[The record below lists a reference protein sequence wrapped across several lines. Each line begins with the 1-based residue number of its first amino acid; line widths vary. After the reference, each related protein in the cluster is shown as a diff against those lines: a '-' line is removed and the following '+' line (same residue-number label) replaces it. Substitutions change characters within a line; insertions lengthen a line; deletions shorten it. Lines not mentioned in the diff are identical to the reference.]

1 MELKNFRGT
10 FINWESVPTLGEEN
24 RYTLAN
30 GSRIPQVGDYML
42 VRDVRDYPH
51 DKGVFYG
58 TETIQ
63 STDESIIGRIL
74 AQDVHL
80 LAYDIPSGTLVT
92 YDLFLRLKTVSSPL
106 VVYNSLSWRFILQN
120 VWDAED
126 FDPQRAY
133 FVDDIV
139 RYGGDKSLEE
149 GTYLK
154 YVGSDDI
161 VWDSTDYVPGK
172 LQWVPYEEVDDSFFS
187 DKALESQ
194 VKSNADKVTRALA
207 NSSSIYWGDRDL
219 TSQAIEGISVGDS
232 YTLSKQSGEEGLSCK
247 AGDILWLN
255 INNTDTGAFGQLY
268 LIASSDC
275 DVSDTS
281 VSTTV
286 RSIIW
291 SGQKGSVWFSG
302 EGDPS
307 NFTAPGAESGDFY
320 LNTLNGYVYSLVGNV
335 WTYKSTIKGRDG
347 ASLES
352 IVEHYLASSLTSGV
366 TVESQGWDSVTE
378 LTSVNRNLWNYET
391 ITKSNNGSTVTV
403 NTTPRIVGYYS
414 EDGVGVDS
422 ITDFYILTDD
432 ESHRPSKSD
441 DNWSSTPPTITPALK
456 CLWNYTKIHYT
467 DNSDYES
474 DITLI
479 GRFGDEGQSAY
490 DIAVSHGYQGTE
502 EQWLN
507 TLKGSDGDKWF
518 NSNGVP
524 SDSIGT
530 DGDWCVDTST
540 GNVYHKVSGHWT
552 SDGNIRGDD
561 GDKWF
566 NGSGAPTSSVPAGAV
581 EGDYYLDTSTGD
593 VYQKKSNGTWGEP
606 VGNIKGPVGPSG
618 SDGVSQYVYIM
629 YSPDPDT
636 NVLHTKDERTDADV
650 WMGICSTTADT
661 APSNPGSYEW
671 SKVVGDDA
679 GKLRI
684 RGEWNSNTPYFNG
697 YDAGDPGDDTVNPP
711 IPPREAGDFIDVVY
725 VDDPVYTKGTYA
737 CTYTH
742 TSGSVFVPTNWSLMT
757 ADGTNGTN
765 GESAVFLTL
774 SNENCSVP
782 SNADG
787 SSPILTNAKTTATL
801 YVGGD
806 AVTATYRVSNKS
818 NEITLSQSGNEFTV
832 TALEADTCFADIEA
846 TYNDN
851 HYVKR
856 FIVTKQKKGTDGENA
871 ISYWIDKSTSIIK
884 ERINSDPLDFDPD
897 EVVFTA
903 MKQVGSNTP
912 IRFTTGYL
920 RLWKNGDSVEDDHGT
935 GTLTVTATEGDNYYT
950 VKLYENSETDLALDT
965 ETVQILRDGDDGISQ
980 YIHIRYAPTDDTS
993 LDDMSTTLR
1002 PTDKY
1007 LGMSVITSSTPP
1019 TRKIDYKWSYFVGE
1033 DGTSAVSF
1041 RNRGKWKANQTGNN
1055 KYVNN
1060 DEYIDVVYYETDEN
1074 SYMCNETHES
1084 GATFDSSKWTVLAH
1098 KGATGGNGVS
1108 EYIHLRY
1115 SATDAPHNDMHTPM
1129 QSADKYMGVAVNSDK
1144 NNPPASPSSYTW
1156 SSINAQDGQ
1165 SVTFNPRDE
1174 WTAGAEYVAE
1184 DGIIDVVY
1192 VDSLGASF
1200 ACKQS
1205 HTAGSNFVYDWET
1218 MGYWGILNKNG
1229 ISVTGT
1235 SDEYAANNSEDT
1247 PPASDSESW
1256 GTFAEAIEDIGPT
1269 CRFIWN
1275 REIVSYNRTTNP
1287 TETLT
1292 PHIVYRYT
1300 EDGKSLKRIEEQY
1313 AYGTASAPSSAS
1325 DAWGTPVKTPSDTA
1339 GQQYVWQRERV
1350 IYDTD
1355 PETSSDPDWSHA
1367 TPHILSMYLRGNDG
1381 KNSISYWI
1389 EKSATIISKDI
1400 NSGNALTP
1408 TSVRVDAKYNENGGN
1423 NQYTAGTIK
1432 VWKGTDTS
1440 GTPDYTSSS
1449 GTGYVEFNAES
1460 SVSIYTIKLYSNTN
1474 VELNAETIPVIATGL
1489 DGETVISSSALEF
1502 CLLNDG
1508 STPSQDTEWSSTLPD
1523 GWYLGKKYWSREK
1536 LTLSYEDGSTEI
1548 RYGSV
1553 APAVD
1558 TNISLESSVRFEASI
1573 SPFTYDRD
1581 LRTVNPTPSIVNLTA
1596 EASGFE
1602 SPLFTWYRDGV
1613 ALSSGVT
1620 TDSIPAD
1627 TDKFSITYNCK
1638 LSYINGGAGRTE
1650 YYDVKTFVLKAVDL
1664 AVTPQNIHPLRQE
1677 FFDLPSDLPSSPY
1690 NGIRLIDGDYAV
1702 VKFGDTGSPSVVA
1715 PIPYKYQNGLWV
1727 EANEDEY
1734 ILKTMRI
1741 GLSLAGATGNLYA
1754 YNAFFETLKAV
1765 SGIFDNIRANNAQFT
1780 NTETQSLNADVL
1792 KTRNQGIDAN
1802 TRTAGLGTSKYFR
1815 MADALSSISV
1825 TPDTKVTLSSTGSIN
1840 LQSQNR
1846 VSTMYTGISKVF
1858 RRTMTESGLWR
1869 QDEAYSVMNSNIP
1882 SNNTI
1887 TAVSGNYKNT
1897 AYSAAIKVPNNT
1909 AIAGSVTLPYKHEW
1923 TAPFPTHLTVSSGSV
1938 SSTDPSK
1945 GTIVTAGSISSS
1957 AQITTWMDNA
1967 YFTGIACNGS
1977 TWVATSEGYGMYR
1990 STNSGQTWTK
2000 EPNPGFDPTNLTIHG
2015 AKRIGYGNGKWVIVG
2030 ALYGGY
2036 STDGLNWIRVAAI
2049 SEFRGNVGV
2058 WYLNGRWFVSGSTG
2072 QGGEPPHTYISTD
2085 AVNWTRIYPFSGE
2098 DGLSCIAYG
2107 NGKWMAA
2114 AGGRSGKMAV
2124 STDGITWSAVAS
2136 HTLNDYPWGLVFF
2149 DGYFII
2155 TCSYWSQ
2162 KSTDGSSWSRTG
2174 RYGDG
2179 FVINGIC
2186 VVLEY
2191 SGRVTA
2197 RTSISDSA
2205 DILGSSNGCYALTAN
2220 GNDVVFVYQE
2230 YWCKVSFPN
2239 TSFTYDYSKYQN
2251 GINILDSRYRS
2262 LAVVANDSSWVSSIF
2277 TATLNDTQFLNLPS
2291 SDIPS
2296 SMENTLLMSRS
2307 SIGLNLFSSAN
2318 ALIGLL
2324 SYSNVTY
2331 YTGTLSLGSLINFN
2345 SSNIGSLTPAY
2356 KFDDIYI
2363 GSTRSGQA
2371 ISFEG
2376 SDIDSASLSWTKV
2389 GSNAGSNSVSS
2400 GITKI
2405 IYGGTGQPLSLYVG
2419 TTAYTVGIDD
2429 LFTALSI
2436 SFTPSAD
2443 LAKGVRFDDMYPMNN
2458 DVTIGSQGNPV
2469 KSVYATS
2476 INGDLN
2482 GNAATATTASS
2493 CSGNAATATTAAS
2506 CSGNAATATTAASCS
2521 GNAATATS
2529 ATRADNAGDGSMLVI
2544 GGHGNEVN
2552 FGGTSSGSSIYF
2564 GYRAKDS
2571 KSVPTDYYFGT
2582 SGDAR
2587 IHSNIE
2593 GDINASGTTHKV
2605 WGAVFN

>member
-30 GSRIPQVGDYML
+30 GSRIPQVGDYIL

-74 AQDVHL
+74 AQDVHS

-92 YDLFLRLKTVSSPL
+92 YDLFLRLRTVSSPL
-106 VVYNSLSWRFILQN
+106 VVYNSLSWRFILQS

-139 RYGGDKSLEE
+139 RYGGDRSLEE

-194 VKSNADKVTRALA
+194 VRANADKVTRALA
-207 NSSSIYWGDRDL
+207 NSSSIYWGDRNL

-232 YTLSKQSGEEGLSCK
+232 YTLSKQSGEQGLSCK

-268 LIASSDC
+268 LVASSDC

-307 NFTAPGAESGDFY
+307 NSTAPGAENGDFY

-352 IVEHYLASSLTSGV
+352 ITEHYLASPLTSGV

-422 ITDFYILTDD
+422 ITDFYILTDN

-456 CLWNYTKIHYT
+456 CLWNYTKVHYT

-490 DIAVSHGYQGTE
+490 DVAVSHGYQGTE

-518 NSNGVP
+518 NSNDTP
-524 SDSIGT
+524 ADSIGA
-530 DGDWCVDTST
+530 DGDWCLDTSS
-540 GNVYHKVSGHWT
+540 GKVYHKVNGAWVQ
-552 SDGNIRGDD
+552 DGDIRGDD

-566 NGSGAPTSSVPAGAV
+566 SGSGIPSINPSESREGYYYVNAK
-581 EGDYYLDTSTGD
+581 EGDYYLNVSNGD
-593 VYQKKSNGTWGEP
+593 VYCKGSSDWGSSI
-606 VGNIKGPVGPSG
+606 GNIKGPAGPKG

-629 YSPDPDT
+629 YSPDPNT

-671 SKVVGDDA
+671 SKVEGTDA
-679 GKLRI
+679 AQLHI
-684 RGEWNSNTPYFNG
+684 CGEWDENTDY
-697 YDAGDPGDDTVNPP
+697 VNN
-711 IPPREAGDFIDVVY
+711 ETQIDVVY
-725 VDDPVYTKGTYA
+725 VDDPAYTKGTYA
-737 CTYTH
+737 CTHTH
-742 TSGSVFVPTNWSLMT
+742 TSGSIFDPANWTLMA
-757 ADGTNGTN
+757 ADGNDGEDGSD
-765 GESAVFLTL
+765 GESPVLLVL

-787 SSPILTNAKTTATL
+787 SSPVLTNAKTTASL
-801 YVGGD
+801 YVGGT
-806 AVTATYRVSNKS
+806 AVTASYRVSNKS
-818 NEITLSQSGNEFTV
+818 NEITLSQSNNEFTV
-832 TALEADTCFADIEA
+832 TALTADTCFADIEA
-846 TYNDN
+846 TYSSKT
-851 HYVKR
+851 YVRR
-856 FIVTKQKKGTDGENA
+856 FIVTKQKKGADGA
-871 ISYWIDKSTSIIK
+871 DGQDGADAVSYWIDKSVSIIEK
-884 ERINSDPLDFDPD
+884 DINANPIDMIPD
-897 EVVFTA
+897 YVQFTA
-903 MKQVGSNTP
+903 MKQVGSGTP
-912 IRFTTGYL
+912 TTFSTGVLKLY
-920 RLWKNGDSVEDDHGT
+920 KNGDSIVDDTQT
-935 GTLTVTATEGDNYYT
+935 GTLTVNATSTDTYYT
-950 VKLYENSETDLALDT
+950 VKLYENASSIVVLDT
-965 ETVQILRDGDDGISQ
+965 ESVHVVECGKDGRDGANGSDGISQ
-980 YIHIRYAPTDDTS
+980 HIHIKYAPTDDTS
-993 LDDMSTTLR
+993 INDMSDTLR
-1002 PTDKY
+1002 STDKY
-1007 LGMSVITSSTPP
+1007 LGMAVTQSTTPP
-1019 TRKIDYKWSYFVGE
+1019 TAKSSYGWSYFVGE
-1033 DGTSAVSF
+1033 DGQQGLPGNSGVSM
-1041 RNRGKWKANQTGNN
+1041 RSKGEWQANTE
-1055 KYVNN
+1055 YVNN
-1060 DEYIDVVYYETDEN
+1060 SSYIDIVYYDTDGC
-1074 SYMCNETHES
+1074 SYLCKTSHTS
-1084 GATFDSSKWTVLAH
+1084 GSTFDSSKWTLVAH
-1098 KGATGGNGVS
+1098 KGATGSNGVS
-1108 EYIHLRY
+1108 EYVHLAYSVDGSTNIHQTMATTDKFMGICVNTTQAW
-1115 SATDAPHNDMHTPM
+1115 SASYT
-1129 QSADKYMGVAVNSDK
+1129 
-1144 NNPPASPSSYTW
+1144 YTW
-1156 SSINAQDGQ
+1156 SAINAEKGDNGNSPRARGEWEYDSQNPITYYASDGYVDIVYNDTIGATFICKTTHQ
-1165 SVTFNPRDE
+1165 SSSNFNYDWQTMHYWE
-1174 WTAGAEYVAE
+1174 VLTYDGE
-1184 DGIIDVVY
+1184 DGAAALVAVLTNDSAQVPTDKDGVVSSGVVY
-1192 VDSLGASF
+1192 PSTTIELYEGGTKITSATYPTLTSSDYTGCTISQNGATVTLTSM
-1200 ACKQS
+1200 
-1205 HTAGSNFVYDWET
+1205 TAD
-1218 MGYWGILNKNG
+1218 
-1229 ISVTGT
+1229 
-1235 SDEYAANNSEDT
+1235 YATVNLK
-1247 PPASDSESW
+1247 
-1256 GTFAEAIEDIGPT
+1256 
-1269 CRFIWN
+1269 
-1275 REIVSYNRTTNP
+1275 VSYN
-1287 TETLT
+1287 
-1292 PHIVYRYT
+1292 
-1300 EDGKSLKRIEEQY
+1300 D
-1313 AYGTASAPSSAS
+1313 
-1325 DAWGTPVKTPSDTA
+1325 KTYSKQFTITRQKQGNTGDTGPA
-1339 GQQYVWQRERV
+1339 AV
-1350 IYDTD
+1350 
-1355 PETSSDPDWSHA
+1355 
-1367 TPHILSMYLRGNDG
+1367 
-1381 KNSISYWI
+1381 SYWL
-1389 EKSATIISKDI
+1389 EKSTTIISKDT

-1449 GTGYVEFNAES
+1449 NTGYVEFNAEA

-1474 VELNAETIPVIATGL
+1474 VELDAETIPVIATGL
-1489 DGETVISSSALEF
+1489 NGETVTSSSALEF

-1627 TDKFSITYNCK
+1627 TDKFSITYNCRM
-1638 LSYINGGAGRTE
+1638 SYINGGAGRTE

-1664 AVTPQNIHPLRQE
+1664 AVTPQNIHPPRQE

-1715 PIPYKYQNGLWV
+1715 PIPYKYQNGSWV

-1825 TPDTKVTLSSTGSIN
+1825 TPDTKVTLSSTGSVN

-1846 VSTMYTGISKVF
+1846 VSTVYTGISKVF

-1897 AYSAAIKVPNNT
+1897 AYSAVIKVPDNT
-1909 AIAGSVTLPYKHEW
+1909 ASAGTVTLAYKQQW
-1923 TAPFPTHLTVSSGSV
+1923 TAPFPTNLTVSSGRV
-1938 SSTDPSK
+1938 SSTNPSK
-1945 GTIVTAGSISSS
+1945 GSTVRARAVTSST
-1957 AQITTWMDNA
+1957 QIIPGYSGN
-1967 YFTGIACNGS
+1967 FTGIACNGS
-1977 TWVATSEGYGMYR
+1977 RWIATGKELGIYLS
-1990 STNSGQTWTK
+1990 NDSGQTWTK
-2000 EPNPGFDPTNLTIHG
+2000 QANPGFDPTSTDGKGG
-2015 AKRIGYGNGKWVIVG
+2015 ADVHYANGKWVIVG
-2030 ALYGGY
+2030 YKYGGY
-2036 STDGLNWIRVAAI
+2036 STDGVNWTRIAAL
-2049 SEFRGNVGV
+2049 SEFYSQSPML
-2058 WYLNGRWFVSGSTG
+2058 WYLNGRWFAIGQTG
-2072 QGGEPPHTYISTD
+2072 QGGDPSRIYTSTD
-2085 AVNWTRIYPFSGE
+2085 AVNWTRIYPFGTSYTGHE
-2098 DGLSCIAYG
+2098 ARGVAYG
-2107 NGKWMAA
+2107 NGKWMIAETD
-2114 AGGRSGKMAV
+2114 GGIAV
-2124 STDGITWSAVAS
+2124 STNGTTWSAGTS
-2136 HTLNDYPWGLVFF
+2136 YSLSGYLMFNGLSFY
-2149 DGYFII
+2149 DGYFVV
-2155 TCSYWSQ
+2155 TANYRSQ
-2162 KSTDGSSWSRTG
+2162 KSADGSSWTSCNG
-2174 RYGDG
+2174 CFGKN
-2179 FVINGIC
+2179 VVVNGIC
-2186 VVLEY
+2186 VSATYGDGIV
-2191 SGRVTA
+2191 A
-2197 RTSISDSA
+2197 RTSITDSA
-2205 DILGSSNGCYALTAN
+2205 DTVASSTCYGLTVN
-2220 GNDVVFVYQE
+2220 GNEVVAMLGLSCYRI
-2230 YWCKVSFPN
+2230 SFPN
-2239 TSFTYDYSKYQN
+2239 AVFSYDYSKFQN
-2251 GINILDSRYRS
+2251 GINILDSNYRS
-2262 LAVVANDSSWVSSIF
+2262 LAVISNDSSWVSSIF

-2482 GNAATATTASS
+2482 GNAATATIASS